1 MASKRML
8 ARRRPDGSGLCLAI
22 LVALFGLVMTLG
34 GCALHFADNGGNL
47 PSRDKTIYVARFANL
62 TRVQGINDQFM
73 QYVKDAIS
81 SRGRLVVVDD
91 PSSADLLLTGE
102 VVFAGAAA
110 TTFNGAY
117 EPLIYQNTIT
127 IAATLTD
134 RRTKKILWHSDGIS
148 NTAQAPAVAQ
158 AIVPTAPQ
166 FLQQNLR
173 GPDLLH
179 MTDMQVAATQ
189 GAFANQRMM
198 QEVAAELYADMTWGL

>member
-1 MASKRML
+1 MLLRKPPGSRLGVAAFIAVVAASML
-8 ARRRPDGSGLCLAI
+8 LA
-22 LVALFGLVMTLG
+22 

-62 TRVQGINDQFM
+62 TRVQGINDQFL

-81 SRGRLVVVDD
+81 SRGRLAVVDD
-91 PSSADLLLTGE
+91 ESSADLVLTGE
-102 VVFAGAAA
+102 VVFVGGAA

-134 RRTKKILWHSDGIS
+134 RRTKKVLWHSDGIS
-148 NTAQAPAVAQ
+148 NSAQAPAVAQ
-158 AIVPTAPQ
+158 AIVPTSPQ

-173 GPDLLH
+173 GSDLLH

-198 QEVAAELYADMTWGL
+198 QEVAAELYADMAYGL